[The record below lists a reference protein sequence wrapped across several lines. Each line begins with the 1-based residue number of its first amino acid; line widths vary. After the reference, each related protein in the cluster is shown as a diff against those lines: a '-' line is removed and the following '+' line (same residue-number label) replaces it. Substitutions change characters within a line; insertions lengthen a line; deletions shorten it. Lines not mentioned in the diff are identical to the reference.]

1 MLTFTYPVRL
11 TPDKLDG
18 GFVVTC
24 RDVAEAITQG
34 DSVEEAL
41 REAEDCLDEAM
52 HARMLNDMEIPQ
64 PTDAE
69 TGEYLVS
76 VPVGTALKLSVYL
89 AMREDHVSKS
99 ELARRM
105 GVDEKEVRRA
115 LDPRHPTKAPRLE
128 HALHAL
134 GRRVEV
140 RVA

>member
-1 MLTFTYPVRL
+1 MRTFTYPIRL
-11 TPDKLDG
+11 TPDEVDG

-24 RDVAEAITQG
+24 RNVAEAITQG
-34 DSVEEAL
+34 DSVEAAL

-52 HARMLNDMEIPQ
+52 HARMLSGLDIPQ
-64 PTDAE
+64 PNAVE
-69 TGEYLVS
+69 QGEHLVS

-105 GVDEKEVRRA
+105 GVDEKEIRRA
-115 LDPRHPTKAPRLE
+115 LDPRHATKAPRLE
-128 HALHAL
+128 DALHAL
-134 GRRVEV
+134 GRRVEI